1 MEAHETGALNSS
13 HGENSHD
20 DLIYSYLKGTRE
32 EDKLTYQ
39 AANYLF
45 SLCQKHLVEHSREKK
60 SNREVACSDVTLPVA
75 LSVSLFSK
83 MVGYSLMFSL
93 QTQPSSAR

>member
-60 SNREVACSDVTLPVA
+60 KVIEKLPAVM
-75 LSVSLFSK
+75 LLFQWPFLFL
-83 MVGYSLMFSL
+83 YSPKWLVIL
-93 QTQPSSAR
+93 